1 MQASPYSSRKQD
13 DSEFN
18 NTNPRRYSASYIRN
32 IREDITTTTTT
43 RSFRS
48 NTTIS
53 STASSP
59 GYSFKDEIDPSIY
72 SFNTALKA
80 LQTRYCRSSWE
91 CLSPDGFAL
100 NSKWSEAEKYICNPI
115 SGEVPMECLSA
126 KSLSG
131 RSFRKPSST
140 INTTIRVVSDP
151 LVYSSRQIQTKPS
164 IYSNIQEEE
173 DDDDVALQFPNP
185 EIKKEEMTIEAD
197 GTQNT
202 TPYLSTSSGNSALT
216 SCIPERST
224 KPYYED
230 SPNSIAINKSK
241 EEVEMQGKETWEA
254 IKESERR
261 KNEYMKRDV
270 QLCRRSGCFSW
281 MKHNK
286 RHRENNERRRKNTT
300 SFIHFKGC

>member
-1 MQASPYSSRKQD
+1 MQGSPYSSRNQD

-18 NTNPRRYSASYIRN
+18 NTKPRRNSASYIRN
-32 IREDITTTTTT
+32 IREDITTTTT

-59 GYSFKDEIDPSIY
+59 GYSIKGDEIDPSTY
-72 SFNTALKA
+72 SFNAALKA
-80 LQTRYCRSSWE
+80 LQTRYYRSSWE

-140 INTTIRVVSDP
+140 ITTTIRVVSDP
-151 LVYSSRQIQTKPS
+151 LVYSSRDIQTKPS

-173 DDDDVALQFPNP
+173 EDDDVALQFPNP
-185 EIKKEEMTIEAD
+185 EIEREEMTIEAD

-202 TPYLSTSSGNSALT
+202 PPYLSTSSGNSALT
-216 SCIPERST
+216 SCIPERSI

-230 SPNSIAINKSK
+230 SPNSIAITKSK
-241 EEVEMQGKETWEA
+241 EETWYQTC
-254 IKESERR
+254 
-261 KNEYMKRDV
+261 N
-270 QLCRRSGCFSW
+270 
-281 MKHNK
+281 
-286 RHRENNERRRKNTT
+286 
-300 SFIHFKGC
+300 